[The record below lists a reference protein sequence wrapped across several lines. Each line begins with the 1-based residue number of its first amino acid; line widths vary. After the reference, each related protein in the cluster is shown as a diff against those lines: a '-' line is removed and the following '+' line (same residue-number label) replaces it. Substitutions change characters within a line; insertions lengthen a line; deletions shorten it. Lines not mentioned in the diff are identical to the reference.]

1 MEPSIIDYYNYY
13 PKIIEVIDK
22 LNEET
27 QSLQIENDKIKQEIL
42 YISDKY
48 SRELKEYKKMNELKL
63 ILLEIKNKN
72 KKKKKKRQ
80 FHCF

>member
-63 ILLEIKNKN
+63 ILLEIKNK
-72 KKKKKKRQ
+72 KKKKKRQ

>member
-27 QSLQIENDKIKQEIL
+27 KSLQIENDKIKQEIL

-63 ILLEIKNKN
+63 ILLEIKNK
-72 KKKKKKRQ
+72 KKKKKRQ